1 MPKKKKNNDA
11 EIVKES
17 YNKNAQLEWERLE
30 GFTLSLRL
38 QNII

>member
-11 EIVKES
+11 EIVTIIKTHS
-17 YNKNAQLEWERLE
+17 WNGNGWKVSI
-30 GFTLSLRL
+30 LSLRL